1 MSDYVYL
8 ADSFACL
15 CPTPFPLHII
25 RAISFLT
32 LVHETEVGST
42 AKGIHQRH
50 LVLVGTESEF
60 RLLKSEYVWSYIDVS
75 QISEP

>member
-8 ADSFACL
+8 SGSFACL
-15 CPTPFPLHII
+15 CPTPVPLHII

-42 AKGIHQRH
+42 AKGIHQRD
-50 LVLVGTESEF
+50 LILVGTESEF
-60 RLLKSEYVWSYIDVS
+60 RLLKCLELY
-75 QISEP
+75 